1 MADLMKAKTFSRLS
15 VSALEGKG
23 QADMFRANLIL
34 EERTI
39 CEVGPSP
46 ESQTAGVFTMSSNI
60 ACPPFLLKLKNNL
73 KTKRPQTRR
82 HLDFF
87 KVRLSAHRP

>member
-1 MADLMKAKTFSRLS
+1 MADLMKDKTFSRLS

-39 CEVGPSP
+39 CEAGPPP
-46 ESQTAGVFTMSSNI
+46 ESQTAGVFTISSNI
-60 ACPPFLLKLKNNL
+60 TCPPFLLKAKKQSENQ
-73 KTKRPQTRR
+73 KTSKEEASG
-82 HLDFF
+82 LF
-87 KVRLSAHRP
+87 